1 MKFVKREK
9 IIQIRTDWQGF
20 LRKEC
25 FFFFFSLSFER
36 KEGSKHLKL
45 GK

>member
-1 MKFVKREK
+1 MKFVRREK
-9 IIQIRTDWQGF
+9 IIQIRTDWQGL

-25 FFFFFSLSFER
+25 FVSLSFER
-36 KEGSKHLKL
+36 KEGSEHLKL